1 MIHAFRP
8 FLNATLF
15 SGVMSLG
22 AFAGAATR
30 GDSAFALLGYAL
42 ACQGAVMLAAGL
54 CVKPGMPFWTRSRIH
69 AVCLPSY
76 GTAALGFGLAFERGL
91 GAKGALDLVVFGA
104 ILALQG
110 RMFAAHIAGTDRHPE
125 PALTVSM
132 RSRLVVPL
140 DGGTRRIG
148 D

>member
-15 SGVMSLG
+15 SGVMAAG
-22 AFAGAATR
+22 AFAGSAAR
-30 GDSAFALLGYAL
+30 GDDAFAVLGCAL

-54 CVKPGMPFWTRSRIH
+54 CVKPGIAFWTRTRIA
-69 AVCLPSY
+69 AVCAPSY
-76 GTAALGFGLAFERGL
+76 VAAALGFGQALERGV
-91 GAKGALDLVVFGA
+91 AARHALDLVVFGV
-104 ILALQG
+104 ILAFQG
-110 RMFAAHIAGTDRHPE
+110 RMFAAHIAGTDRRLE
-125 PALTVSM
+125 PALATSM

-140 DGGTRRIG
+140 DDDTRRLH